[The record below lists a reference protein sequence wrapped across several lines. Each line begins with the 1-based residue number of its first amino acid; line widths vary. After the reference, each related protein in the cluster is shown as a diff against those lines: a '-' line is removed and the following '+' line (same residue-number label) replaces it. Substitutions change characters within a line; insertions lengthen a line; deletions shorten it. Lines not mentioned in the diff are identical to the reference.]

1 MKHCLRLALLV
12 ATCLTMSNCVSAWMT
27 ASTGV
32 TLKTGMERA
41 EVHRQLGAPNATITD
56 VTVLDTYGREL
67 KAKFMDTHVY
77 QGKLNS
83 FDEGSG
89 QAISNAVTLGT
100 AEAIMI
106 PMTAAEIAMRSMQH
120 HRIEIAYDANQRLL
134 EYADN
139 EPLQRA
145 RAPDKSRNSA
155 C

>member
-1 MKHCLRLALLV
+1 MKHLSQLALLL
-12 ATCLTMSNCVSAWMT
+12 ATCLMMSSCVSAWMA

-32 TLKTGMERA
+32 TLKTGMQRT
-41 EVHRQLGAPNATITD
+41 EVHRKLGAPTSTSTGIT
-56 VTVLDTYGREL
+56 VKNGYGETM
-67 KAKFMDTHVY
+67 KAKFVDTHLY

-106 PMTAAEIAMRSMQH
+106 PMTAADIAVRSMQH
-120 HRIEIAYDANQRLL
+120 HRIEIAYGPDLRLL
-134 EYADN
+134 EYSDN

-145 RAPDKSRNSA
+145 GVPDKSRDSA
-155 C
+155 R